1 MKWVRRIALLS
12 TGRFC
17 TAWALFATEPNDATN
32 AGGCMS
38 WRWLTTARRV
48 ATPAAKAI
56 ARPSATSSRVRKSRP
71 QTGEKGYTQ
80 PVALHE
86 VRFDAAASPA
96 ESVPA
101 RLPPLV
107 RGALSQPRG
116 RHQSALGSPAAAK
129 LNEFFAKLVEAVS
142 NADGRPKWKPGSAS
156 AHADVGRGSVRI
168 LSAQAA
174 EVQLDLLSIGPDV
187 VSKAP
192 PANPEAI
199 LAFTLRNTFQL
210 S

>member
-1 MKWVRRIALLS
+1 
-12 TGRFC
+12 
-17 TAWALFATEPNDATN
+17 
-32 AGGCMS
+32 
-38 WRWLTTARRV
+38 
-48 ATPAAKAI
+48 
-56 ARPSATSSRVRKSRP
+56 
-71 QTGEKGYTQ
+71 
-80 PVALHE
+80 
-86 VRFDAAASPA
+86 
-96 ESVPA
+96 
-101 RLPPLV
+101 
-107 RGALSQPRG
+107 
-116 RHQSALGSPAAAK
+116 
-129 LNEFFAKLVEAVS
+129 LVEAVS